1 MDSIVNS
8 IFSFFYPLK
17 FL

>member
-8 IFSFFYPLK
+8 IFSFFTP
-17 FL
+17 